1 MKKAIIG
8 IAFMASLGAA
18 TAVSAL
24 DLEMS
29 AGGAGFIASNF
40 GGGNKLDAQG
50 VSADMTMRYFG
61 GGICLFFDAQYAE
74 VSAGLRFTGGSVK
87 AKNNGNSTM
96 DREMATTDLALSL
109 LFKYP
114 FFEVLSP
121 VPMTV
126 FPVLGIAY
134 DHCVTGTLDGVTE
147 GEAGDLSR
155 LWFKFGA
162 GADYSLNDKMYLRPA
177 LLYGFGLENGYER
190 NYKEDMKSKQPGS
203 GDTKLSHGLT
213 VKFGVGFK
221 L

>member
-1 MKKAIIG
+1 MKKAIKAIV
-8 IAFMASLGAA
+8 FMASLGVVS
-18 TAVSAL
+18 AVSAL

-40 GGGNKLDAQG
+40 GGGNKMDAQG
-50 VSADMTMRYFG
+50 VSADMTMHYFG
-61 GGICLFFDAQYAE
+61 GGAGLFFDARYAE
-74 VSAGLRFTGGSVK
+74 ASVGLRFTGGSVK
-87 AKNNGNSTM
+87 AENNGKTLR
-96 DREMATTDLALSL
+96 DDEMATTDLALSL

-114 FFEVLSP
+114 FFEISSP
-121 VPMTV
+121 VPMLV

-134 DHCVTGTLDGVTE
+134 DHCTVGTINKVTE

-155 LWFKFGA
+155 LWIKFGI
-162 GADYSLNDKMYLRPA
+162 GGDYSLNDKTYLRPA

-190 NYKEDMKSKQPGS
+190 NYKEREMSAQPES